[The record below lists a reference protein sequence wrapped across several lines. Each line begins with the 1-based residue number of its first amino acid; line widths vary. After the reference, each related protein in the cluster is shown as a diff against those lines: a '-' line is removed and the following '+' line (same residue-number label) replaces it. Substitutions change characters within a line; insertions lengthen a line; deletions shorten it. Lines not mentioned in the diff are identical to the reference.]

1 MILSPQVKTRCK
13 KDKPEEK
20 HTGRPTDLV
29 VGRYVAKFLWN
40 VANAFDDGVETLAW
54 VDDDRVA

>member
-1 MILSPQVKTRCK
+1 MIVSPQVEPTCK
-13 KDKPEEK
+13 KEKPEEK
-20 HTGRPTDLV
+20 HAGRPTNLV

-40 VANAFDDGVETLAW
+40 VANAFDDGVETLAG